1 MDKKKVVVVGDVSS
15 SRLTTTQLAQ
25 RSIDS
30 RATAVKKAL
39 EAEKVPFP
47 KTSR

>member
-1 MDKKKVVVVGDVSS
+1 MEKKKVEDVP
-15 SRLTTTQLAQ
+15 SRLTAAQLAQ

-30 RATAVKKAL
+30 RTAAVKKAL